1 MTATIDQI
9 LKLTGEKK
17 LIWQPLKD
25 WSVPLN
31 EDFHFVQDGNFDL
44 SNSFYAQDQAET
56 YLMPGYVVF
65 IPDRDSFVIQ
75 YSLEE
80 FSNQEL
86 TPIESSQRKL
96 FELKALIEY
105 LDSTAPQD
113 FFTW

>member
-1 MTATIDQI
+1 MTITIDQI
-9 LKLTGEKK
+9 LELTGEKK
-17 LIWQPLKD
+17 LTWRPLKD
-25 WSVPLN
+25 WSVPLS
-31 EDFHFVQDGNFDL
+31 EDFHFTQDENFDL
-44 SNSFYAQDQAET
+44 SNSFYAQNQTDT
-56 YLMPGYVVF
+56 YLMPGFVVF

-80 FSNQEL
+80 FTNHEL

-105 LDSTAPQD
+105 LDSAAPQD

>member
-1 MTATIDQI
+1 MTLTINQI
-9 LKLTGEKK
+9 LKLTGEKEF
-17 LIWQPLKD
+17 IWQPLKS
-25 WSVPLN
+25 WPVPLS

-44 SNSFYAQDQAET
+44 SNSFFAQYQEKT

-80 FSNQEL
+80 FSDQKL

-105 LDSTAPQD
+105 LDSTTPQD